1 MMKCMDYVKKGC
13 DYMKKREFVK
23 AINSCG
29 DGDII
34 FINAINLSLSAI
46 DQLKHYI
53 KIGMLHPVRKEVE
66 KVIVPLKI
74 EEVMKGEIICPQMT
88 YTVRKG
94 VR

>member
-1 MMKCMDYVKKGC
+1 
-13 DYMKKREFVK
+13 MKKREFVK
-23 AINSCG
+23 AINSCV

-46 DQLKHYI
+46 YQLRQYI
-53 KIGMLHPVRKEVE
+53 KIGLLHPERKEVE

-74 EEVMKGEIICPQMT
+74 EEVMNGEIICPQMT

-94 VR
+94 VK

>member
-1 MMKCMDYVKKGC
+1 
-13 DYMKKREFVK
+13 MKKREFVK
-23 AINSCG
+23 AINSCT

-46 DQLKHYI
+46 DQLRQYI
-53 KIGMLHPVRKEVE
+53 KIGKLHPVRKEVE

-74 EEVMKGEIICPQMT
+74 EEVMNGEILCPQMT

-94 VR
+94 VK

>member
-1 MMKCMDYVKKGC
+1 MKGV

-23 AINSCG
+23 AIKSCE

-34 FINAINLSLSAI
+34 FINAINLSLSSI
-46 DQLKHYI
+46 EQLRQYI
-53 KIGMLHPVRKEVE
+53 KIGLLHPDRKEVE

-94 VR
+94 VK